1 MSKKKMRAFACAVAA
16 TLAFAPFLGGCMA
29 DGTDAQPQFNEEG
42 QREDV
47 GSAVDEDD
55 EAVRFGQVVSVD
67 GDAVTIV
74 MGELRGSSEGE
85 RKSFSAGEDEM
96 PLDMTEVR
104 IVDESGS
111 TVEGQTL
118 EADDVVAM
126 WGTSEGTSFKP
137 EMVEILDV
145 AYSGANADEGRVP
158 QAG

>member
-1 MSKKKMRAFACAVAA
+1 MS
-16 TLAFAPFLGGCMA
+16 
-29 DGTDAQPQFNEEG
+29 
-42 QREDV
+42 
-47 GSAVDEDD
+47 
-55 EAVRFGQVVSVD
+55 
-67 GDAVTIV
+67 
-74 MGELRGSSEGE
+74 
-85 RKSFSAGEDEM
+85 
-96 PLDMTEVR
+96 LDMTEVR

-126 WGTSEGTSFKP
+126 WGTSEGSSFKP